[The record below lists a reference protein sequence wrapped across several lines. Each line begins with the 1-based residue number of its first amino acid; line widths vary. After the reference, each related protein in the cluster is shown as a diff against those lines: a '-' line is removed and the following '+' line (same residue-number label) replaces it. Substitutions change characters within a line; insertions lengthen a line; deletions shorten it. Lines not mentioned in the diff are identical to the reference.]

1 MSRESKR
8 FKSSRWSE
16 LLVPVLI
23 AILFLALVATLV
35 VVVLSVLGLTP
46 AF

>member
-8 FKSSRWSE
+8 FKPSRLSE
-16 LLVPVLI
+16 ILVPVLI
-23 AILFLALVATLV
+23 GILFLALVATLIV
-35 VVVLSVLGLTP
+35 IALSVLGLTP